1 MPSGVF
7 SFANKFITINFCLG
21 GVSAILPDGWQNLRM
36 TVPKVFINRTVS
48 VKNDAEELHPIIG
61 IHSYL
66 LVGTYIFTPRRRDQK
81 EKEYWRNLRGY
92 GGRCCRATLW
102 ENMAAT
108 QIWIWTPRE
117 TGKTFGTA

>member
-7 SFANKFITINFCLG
+7 IFANKFIKNVVCLG
-21 GVSAILPDGWQNLRM
+21 GVSAILPDGWQILRI

-48 VKNDAEELHPIIG
+48 VKNDAGELHPGIG

-81 EKEYWRNLRGY
+81 NSKKLNWRNLRG
-92 GGRCCRATLW
+92 
-102 ENMAAT
+102 
-108 QIWIWTPRE
+108 
-117 TGKTFGTA
+117 

>member
-7 SFANKFITINFCLG
+7 SFANKFIKLNFCLG

-48 VKNDAEELHPIIG
+48 VNNDAEELHPIIG

-81 EKEYWRNLRGY
+81 EHKNLNWRNLRG
-92 GGRCCRATLW
+92 
-102 ENMAAT
+102 
-108 QIWIWTPRE
+108 
-117 TGKTFGTA
+117 